1 MDHNE
6 STETTSVLG
15 FAGSLREGSYNRA
28 LLRAAARLAPPSM
41 TIEPFELG
49 GIPLYNA
56 DRDTDERRPE
66 EVRRLKQAIQGAD
79 GLLVVTPEYL
89 KGIPGVLKNAI
100 DWASRPARRS
110 VLRDKPAGIMGA
122 STGAVG
128 TARAQEQ
135 VKLALTAP
143 LCRIMPHP
151 GVLVAEADEKF
162 ADRELIDESTRRH
175 VRSYLS
181 DLEAWITDGRR
192 SDS

>member
-1 MDHNE
+1 MNSDA

-15 FAGSLREGSYNRA
+15 FAGSLREDSYNRA
-28 LLRAAARLAPPSM
+28 LLRAAVRLAPPSM

-66 EVRRLKQAIQGAD
+66 EVRRFKQAIEETDA
-79 GLLVVTPEYL
+79 LLVVTPEYL

-128 TARAQEQ
+128 SARAQEQ

-143 LCRIMPHP
+143 LCRVMPHP

-162 ADRELIDESTRRH
+162 EDGELAHEPTRRH

-181 DLEAWITDGRR
+181 DLEAWVATCRGP
-192 SDS
+192 